1 MSTSTSIKDE
11 VLYQQVRVK
20 ASCKHSSCSKHGV
33 DTQSLSH
40 SLTYSLTVLFHVSTP
55 QGRKMIAAANY
66 EAAIDFFSELLQAR

>member
-33 DTQSLSH
+33 VTQ